1 MRIVVCLGFLLA
13 ATAAN
18 AQTYTTVV
26 NREANTV
33 TTVGPSAT
41 ATTTQVARSST
52 SATYTTTVVRNP
64 GGYQPMG
71 ASGYKP
77 MGH

>member
-1 MRIVVCLGFLLA
+1 MKALVCLGFVLA
-13 ATAAN
+13 ASAAN
-18 AQTYTTVV
+18 AQTITTVV
-26 NREANTV
+26 NRDSKTVTSTGPNATV
-33 TTVGPSAT
+33 TTVQT
-41 ATTTQVARSST
+41 ARNGNTT
-52 SATYTTTVVRNP
+52 TYTTTVTHT